1 MALTT
6 LRTDSIGFTDK
17 GMHMRMW
24 KMRQQWQR
32 RQLWQRA
39 LLPIGGGHWC
49 LAAALIACL
58 SGAPRDAAAW
68 GAGATGATMVAPM
81 PDGSGDVTTRRGW
94 YRGVI
99 GPTATPAEGSAASP
113 SAAPDD
119 KATANASASSGGA
132 AAPEGASQTSPA
144 PKQWDRAL
152 PFFAQ
157 RVIDRGY
164 ELPNPYDVGYSYFN
178 GAQRY
183 QLSNLM
189 VGANGNGLRS
199 ADFVQFEQ
207 SRIRSESNQFQL
219 GAWLFPFM
227 NVYAIVGNVRGGG
240 DININFSS
248 LTALEQFFGLNIGCA
263 GRRPPPNCAN
273 PIKLPTAHAD
283 YSGHTYGGGFT
294 LVGTYGDLFFS
305 LPVTY
310 TVSDIS
316 MSDSLI
322 HSWNISP
329 RIGWNVHLGS
339 AGILTPYVGATWF
352 RTKAVIT
359 GHFDIPIEAAGGQ
372 TQRLDYQIDQ
382 SVTGSWSGVAGLSW
396 AVSKRFGLL
405 AEFGYG
411 YNRNDVILTAFLR
424 F

>member
-1 MALTT
+1 MGTWRSA
-6 LRTDSIGFTDK
+6 
-17 GMHMRMW
+17 
-24 KMRQQWQR
+24 R
-32 RQLWQRA
+32 RWWVVA
-39 LLPIGGGHWC
+39 GTF
-49 LAAALIACL
+49 ACL
-58 SGAPRDAAAW
+58 VGVTREAAAW
-68 GAGATGATMVAPM
+68 GVGATGATMVAPTS
-81 PDGSGDVTTRRGW
+81 DAGGDVAARRGW

-99 GPTATPAEGSAASP
+99 GPTATPSGESP
-113 SAAPDD
+113 SPSSGVAGTPEDRAA
-119 KATANASASSGGA
+119 ANASAISSGA
-132 AAPEGASQTSPA
+132 ASSDASPPPSASP
-144 PKQWDRAL
+144 KHWDRAL

-157 RVIDRGY
+157 RVVDRGY
-164 ELPNPYDVGYSYFN
+164 DLPNPYDVGYSYFN

-199 ADFVQFEQ
+199 ADFVQFDQ

-227 NVYAIVGNVRGGG
+227 NVYGIVGNVRGGG
-240 DININFSS
+240 DINIGFSS
-248 LTALEQFFGLNIGCA
+248 LTAIEQFFGLNIGCA

-273 PIKLPTAHAD
+273 PIKLPTARAD

-352 RTKAVIT
+352 RTRAVIT
-359 GHFDIPIEAAGGQ
+359 GHFDVPIEAAGGQ

-396 AVSKRFGLL
+396 AASKRFGLL

-411 YNRNDVILTAFLR
+411 YNRSDVILTAFLR

>member
-1 MALTT
+1 
-6 LRTDSIGFTDK
+6 
-17 GMHMRMW
+17 MW
-24 KMRQQWQR
+24 LKREH
-32 RQLWQRA
+32 
-39 LLPIGGGHWC
+39 GY
-49 LAAALIACL
+49 LAAVAMACL
-58 SGAPRDAAAW
+58 IGAPRDATAW
-68 GAGATGATMVAPM
+68 GVGATGATMIAPTSEA
-81 PDGSGDVTTRRGW
+81 GGDVASRHGW

-99 GPTATPAEGSAASP
+99 GPAATPVPAPASGASAS
-113 SAAPDD
+113 SAPGAPDD
-119 KATANASASSGGA
+119 NVTANASASSSGA
-132 AAPEGASQTSPA
+132 ASPDTASPSPTA
-144 PKQWDRAL
+144 PKHWDRAL
-152 PFFAQ
+152 PLFAQ
-157 RVIDRGY
+157 RVVDRGY
-164 ELPNPYDVGYSYFN
+164 DLPNPYDVGYSYFN
-178 GAQRY
+178 GTQRY

-189 VGANGNGLRS
+189 VGANGNGLRT
-199 ADFVQFEQ
+199 ADFVQFDQ

-294 LVGTYGDLFFS
+294 LVGTYGNLFFS

-316 MSDSLI
+316 MSESLI

-329 RIGWNVHLGS
+329 RVGWNVHLGS
-339 AGILTPYVGATWF
+339 AGILTPYIGATWF

-382 SVTGSWSGVAGLSW
+382 SVTGSWSGVVGLSW
-396 AVSKRFGLL
+396 AASKRFGLL

>member
-1 MALTT
+1 MLM
-6 LRTDSIGFTDK
+6 RTWRTW
-17 GMHMRMW
+17 RN
-24 KMRQQWQR
+24 
-32 RQLWQRA
+32 A
-39 LLPIGGGHWC
+39 GHWRSVPAMVSMAM
-49 LAAALIACL
+49 AAACLIG
-58 SGAPRDAAAW
+58 SPRDAAAW
-68 GAGATGATMVAPM
+68 GAGATGATMIAPT
-81 PDGSGDVTTRRGW
+81 PDTPGSVSARQGW

-99 GPTATPAEGSAASP
+99 GPTATPEAGTASSASGL
-113 SAAPDD
+113 PDD
-119 KATANASASSGGA
+119 KAAANASASSTGA
-132 AAPEGASQTSPA
+132 ASADASSAPPT
-144 PKQWDRAL
+144 PKHWDREL

-157 RVIDRGY
+157 RVVDRGY
-164 ELPNPYDVGYSYFN
+164 DLPNPYDVGYSYFN
-178 GAQRY
+178 GTQRY

-199 ADFVQFEQ
+199 ADFVQFDQ

-227 NVYAIVGNVRGGG
+227 NVYGIVGNVRGGG
-240 DININFSS
+240 DINISFSS

-316 MSDSLI
+316 MSESLI

-329 RIGWNVHLGS
+329 RVGWNVHLGS

-372 TQRLDYQIDQ
+372 TQRLDYRIDQ
-382 SVTGSWSGVAGLSW
+382 SVTGSWSGVAGVSW
-396 AVSKRFGLL
+396 AASKRFGLL

>member
-1 MALTT
+1 M
-6 LRTDSIGFTDK
+6 
-17 GMHMRMW
+17 
-24 KMRQQWQR
+24 QR
-32 RQLWQRA
+32 WGSAR
-39 LLPIGGGHWC
+39 HWG
-49 LAAALIACL
+49 AVAGVIAALG
-58 SGAPRDAAAW
+58 GASREAGAW
-68 GAGATGATMVAPM
+68 GAGATGATMIAPM
-81 PDGSGDVTTRRGW
+81 PAEGEGVTTHRGW

-99 GPTATPAEGSAASP
+99 GPTATPSTSPSTSAAE
-113 SAAPDD
+113 SAAPAASSTPGD
-119 KATANASASSGGA
+119 AAAANASASSSGA
-132 AAPEGASQTSPA
+132 AAPQVAA
-144 PKQWDRAL
+144 PTPTATRHWDRAL

-164 ELPNPYDVGYSYFN
+164 DLPNPYDVGYSYFN

-189 VGANGNGLRS
+189 VGANGNPLRS
-199 ADFVQFEQ
+199 ADFVQFDQ
-207 SRIRSESNQFQL
+207 SHIRSESNQFQL

-227 NVYAIVGNVRGGG
+227 NVYAIVGDVRGGG
-240 DININFSS
+240 DIDINFSS

-273 PIKLPTAHAD
+273 PIKLPTARAD

-316 MSDSLI
+316 MSESLI

-329 RIGWNVHLGS
+329 RVGWNLHLGS

-352 RTKAVIT
+352 RTRATIT
-359 GHFDIPIEAAGGQ
+359 GHFDVPIEAAGGQ
-372 TQRLDYQIDQ
+372 TQRLDYRIDQ
-382 SVTGSWSGVAGLSW
+382 SVSGSWSGVAGLSW
-396 AVSKRFGLL
+396 AASKRFGLL

>member
-1 MALTT
+1 MW
-6 LRTDSIGFTDK
+6 RTSGRTGI
-17 GMHMRMW
+17 
-24 KMRQQWQR
+24 
-32 RQLWQRA
+32 
-39 LLPIGGGHWC
+39 WC
-49 LAAALIACL
+49 LMAGALACLIA
-58 SGAPRDAAAW
+58 APRDAAAW
-68 GAGATGATMVAPM
+68 GAATTGATMIAPTSM
-81 PDGSGDVTTRRGW
+81 DGGDVTARRGW

-99 GPTATPAEGSAASP
+99 GPTATPSPTPEQEGAP
-113 SAAPDD
+113 SASGAPDD
-119 KATANASASSGGA
+119 RATANASASSSGA
-132 AAPEGASQTSPA
+132 ASPDA
-144 PKQWDRAL
+144 AVPPPATPKHWDRAL

-164 ELPNPYDVGYSYFN
+164 DLPNPYDVGYSYFN
-178 GAQRY
+178 GTQRY
-183 QLSNLM
+183 QLSHLM
-189 VGANGNGLRS
+189 VGANGNGLHS
-199 ADFVQFEQ
+199 ADFVQFEP

-263 GRRPPPNCAN
+263 GRRPAPNCAN

-316 MSDSLI
+316 MSESLI

-339 AGILTPYVGATWF
+339 AGILTPYVGARWF

-359 GHFDIPIEAAGGQ
+359 GHFDIPIEAAGASSSS
-372 TQRLDYQIDQ
+372 R
-382 SVTGSWSGVAGLSW
+382 A
-396 AVSKRFGLL
+396 
-405 AEFGYG
+405 
-411 YNRNDVILTAFLR
+411 
-424 F
+424 